1 MNNEFEKKHEEM
13 LEILE
18 NTKENFSDEE
28 SLELINLINEYDRTT
43 EVEDAIKIQNEIIKK
58 CRNKTTG

>member
-18 NTKENFSDEE
+18 NTKENFSNEE

>member
-28 SLELINLINEYDRTT
+28 SLELINLINEYDRTI